1 MKLLSY
7 NSQRYLILSALLI
20 LLSIPIFYFVVST
33 FFLKSV
39 DESLALKASFLPDYI
54 HNIKNP
60 NDLELWKKVDS
71 DLKIKVYKDGD
82 FKTQPF
88 TTEAY
93 SKISKEVEQYRNLQ
107 KKFTLF
113 NQDYIIT
120 FRTSLVEKEDLLQ
133 SILFLQIGL
142 LLFLFLGS
150 IFINR
155 RISKKIWQ
163 PFRDILNFLQNFE
176 LGQDLN
182 PEQKK
187 LKIDEFNDLNQEIYQ
202 LINRTQ
208 KTYTAQKEFTENAAH
223 ELQTPIAII
232 KSKLELFYQDGKL
245 SNNQSILID
254 QINSTLNKL
263 DELNKSLLLLAKIEN
278 QQFDFK
284 ANIDLKTG
292 LEETVQELEF
302 LAESRNQSIKL
313 WIPQPIVIKGNAT
326 LIHQLFK
333 NLIINAIQYAPL
345 GEEINIS
352 CDASGILIT
361 NKGIPLDFPI
371 DKLFKRFSKN
381 NTHQSH
387 SGNGLGLAIAKKI
400 ADFHQLKLTY
410 QYVGDEHQFSL
421 SL

>member
-20 LLSIPIFYFVVST
+20 LLSIPIFYFVVNT

-39 DESLALKASFLPDYI
+39 DESLALEASLLPDYI
-54 HNIKNP
+54 QNIKNP
-60 NDLELWKKVDS
+60 DDLELWKKVDA
-71 DLKIKVYKDGD
+71 DLKIKVYKDGN

-133 SILFLQIGL
+133 SILVLQIGL
-142 LLFLFLGS
+142 LLFLLLGS

-155 RISKKIWQ
+155 NINKKIWQ
-163 PFRDILNFLQNFE
+163 PFRDILSFLQNFE
-176 LGQDLN
+176 LGSTLN
-182 PEQKK
+182 PKQKK
-187 LKIDEFNDLNQEIYQ
+187 LRIDEFNDLNHEIYE

-245 SNNQSILID
+245 SKNQSLLIE

-263 DELNKSLLLLAKIEN
+263 D
-278 QQFDFK
+278 
-284 ANIDLKTG
+284 
-292 LEETVQELEF
+292 
-302 LAESRNQSIKL
+302 
-313 WIPQPIVIKGNAT
+313 
-326 LIHQLFK
+326 
-333 NLIINAIQYAPL
+333 
-345 GEEINIS
+345 
-352 CDASGILIT
+352 
-361 NKGIPLDFPI
+361 
-371 DKLFKRFSKN
+371 
-381 NTHQSH
+381 
-387 SGNGLGLAIAKKI
+387 
-400 ADFHQLKLTY
+400 
-410 QYVGDEHQFSL
+410 
-421 SL
+421 